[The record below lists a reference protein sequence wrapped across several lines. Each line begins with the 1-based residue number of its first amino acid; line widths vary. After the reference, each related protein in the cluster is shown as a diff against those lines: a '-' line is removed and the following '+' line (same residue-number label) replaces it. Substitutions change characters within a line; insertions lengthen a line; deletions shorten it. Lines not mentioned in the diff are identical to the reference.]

1 MNNCP
6 LGDKYKLKMSLAKK
20 DGPCT
25 GFYEKDDNSGVCS
38 RCPACEKCSFLDPLA
53 VSPVSTFYVP
63 MQQQAGA
70 SPYVWY
76 TGDTTSTTSATTH
89 PYGDPNNPY
98 QICGSQY
105 PSGQG
110 YYNSNGW
117 WWYDGIYKEE
127 EE

>member
-53 VSPVSTFYVP
+53 VSPVGTFYVP
-63 MQQQAGA
+63 MQQQWQQQAGA

-76 TGDTTSTTSATTH
+76 SGTTSTTSSTTY
-89 PYGDPNNPY
+89 PYDGG
-98 QICGSQY
+98 GSY
-105 PSGQG
+105 DS
-110 YYNSNGW
+110 SW
-117 WWYDGIYKEE
+117 WVTPQNGIYKEE